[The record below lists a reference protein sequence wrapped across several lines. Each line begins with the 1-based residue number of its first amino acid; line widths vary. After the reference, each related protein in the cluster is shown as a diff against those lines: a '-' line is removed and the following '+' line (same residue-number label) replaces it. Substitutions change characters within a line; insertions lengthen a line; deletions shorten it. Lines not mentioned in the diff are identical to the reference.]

1 VRYFDDVSNQDADE
15 YGEAFSQAVAS
26 ELRAE
31 RARKQKT
38 VASIA
43 ETTGL
48 SKSAVLHYLNGKRG
62 IPTSAY
68 ALICRA
74 MEVSPLVI
82 FERAEKHLE
91 DEGRSYT

>member
-1 VRYFDDVSNQDADE
+1 MSNQDADE
-15 YGEAFSQAVAS
+15 YGQAFSQAVAS

-43 ETTGL
+43 EATGL

-62 IPTSAY
+62 IPTSAF

-74 MEVSPLVI
+74 MAVSPLLI
-82 FERAEKHLE
+82 FERAEEHLE
-91 DEGRSYT
+91 DEGWANA

>member
-1 VRYFDDVSNQDADE
+1 MSNEEAE
-15 YGEAFSQAVAS
+15 KYGEAFSQAVAS

-62 IPTSAY
+62 IPTSAF

-74 MEVSPLVI
+74 MAVSPLVI
-82 FERAEKHLE
+82 FERAEKALE
-91 DEGRSYT
+91 NPGG